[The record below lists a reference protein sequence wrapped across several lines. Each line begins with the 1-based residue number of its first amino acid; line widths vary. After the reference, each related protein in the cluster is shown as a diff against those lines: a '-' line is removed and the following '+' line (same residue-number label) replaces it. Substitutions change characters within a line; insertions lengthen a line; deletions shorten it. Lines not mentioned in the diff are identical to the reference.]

1 MKDIELYVKA
11 FSDVTAVDIF
21 KAGGISPIIDKIK
34 QAALAHVPDM
44 HTDKGRKE
52 IASLAHKVSKSK
64 ALLDSMG
71 KDLADNLNAQLKP
84 INAERK
90 KCRDEL
96 DALRDEIRQPLT
108 DYEQAEEEKAKA
120 AKLLQD
126 VADSLEV
133 AYLMNDAFNVERQ
146 KLADENARQLAEKQ
160 RRDKEEQAK
169 REAQL
174 IADAEYRT
182 KKEASAEIQAAK
194 DAQRKAELH
203 AEAVRAGI
211 SADRK
216 AAEDLRI
223 AREANTQLKASVN
236 NSILQALSELGATN
250 ELAKAIIFAIHKG
263 KIPHTSITY

>member
-11 FSDVTAVDIF
+11 FSDVSAVDIF

-108 DYEQAEEEKAKA
+108 DYEQAEKEKAKA
-120 AKLLQD
+120 AQLLQD
-126 VADSLEV
+126 VADCLEV

-146 KLADENARQLAEKQ
+146 KLADENARQ
-160 RRDKEEQAK
+160 
-169 REAQL
+169 
-174 IADAEYRT
+174 
-182 KKEASAEIQAAK
+182 AEIQAAK
-194 DAQRKAELH
+194 DAQRKADEL
-203 AEAVRAGI
+203 AEAVQAGI